1 MYVSLPQLKKL
12 VIGTKEFTEIENIE
26 PHARKVP
33 FRRNKITSWSESGE
47 DHHHFKN
54 SVNRIDFDHPNH
66 SEVKF
71 SIVQVPKQIQ
81 GENYIRYNRRHNSY
95 NFNNTDIKQFLLN
108 YNRTYNKFSEKLVE
122 HTKFQNYI
130 LIAQIPA
137 HLINTK
143 NSDNIH
149 NSVNR
154 DHNNYTHNLVLHTFN
169 LYDHNK
175 DEVIEDTIVH
185 INHAMNNLVQFYQF
199 VEKNEK
205 DEIQNLENIN
215 HIEKIKNAINTVEQ
229 PKDSPIKIT
238 VDSWNGVTISAKL
251 INEKTTDGGVRTKE
265 IDQNVLQFVLEQLN
279 ISEQD
284 IEDLW
289 KIKHL

>member
-66 SEVKF
+66 SEV
-71 SIVQVPKQIQ
+71 
-81 GENYIRYNRRHNSY
+81 
-95 NFNNTDIKQFLLN
+95 NTDIKQFLLN